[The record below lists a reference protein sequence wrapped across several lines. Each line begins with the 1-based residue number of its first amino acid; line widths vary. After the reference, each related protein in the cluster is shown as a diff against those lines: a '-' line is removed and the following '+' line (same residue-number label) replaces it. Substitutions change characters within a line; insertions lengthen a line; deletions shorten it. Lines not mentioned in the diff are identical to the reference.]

1 MAILSIGTTHI
12 ELSVEDALEVGKILL
27 KGGQFERNWDG
38 LFKPTTFSITL
49 DLTPKFEIVKELS
62 ND

>member
-1 MAILSIGTTHI
+1 MAILSIGNTHI
-12 ELSVEDALEVGKILL
+12 ELSVEDALEVGKVLA
-27 KGGQFERNWDG
+27 KGEQFEQNWNG

-49 DLTPKFEIVKELS
+49 DLTPKFEIVKELG

>member
-1 MAILSIGTTHI
+1 MVILSIGNTHT
-12 ELSVEDALEVGKILL
+12 ELSLEDALEVGEILA
-27 KGGQFERNWDG
+27 KGGQFRANWDG

-49 DLTPKFEIVKELS
+49 NLTPKFAIVEELG

>member
-1 MAILSIGTTHI
+1 MAILSIGHTHV
-12 ELSVEDALEVGKILL
+12 ELSIEDALEVGKILA

-49 DLTPKFEIVKELS
+49 DLTPKFEIVKELG